1 MVTYTMNTINVKR
14 TVYTKEDKQLLDSS
28 IYRKVIGEVFP
39 DKNKVIVR
47 VGIRTVGAFI
57 YEISNR
63 KTCKIISGRVIES
76 EWNPTIIAVDTLSK
90 YFKKTKEAERI
101 QWAIQ

>member
-1 MVTYTMNTINVKR
+1 MVTYTMKTINVKR
-14 TVYTKEDKQLLDSS
+14 TVYLKEDKQLLDSS
-28 IYRKVIGEVFP
+28 IYRKVLGEVFP

-47 VGIRTVGAFI
+47 VGIRTVGAFT

-63 KTCKIISGRVIES
+63 KTCKITSLRVIES

-101 QWAIQ
+101 QWATQ

>member
-1 MVTYTMNTINVKR
+1 MVTYTMKTINVKR
-14 TVYTKEDKQLLDSS
+14 TVYLKEDKQLLDSS
-28 IYRKVIGEVFP
+28 IYRKVLGEVFP

-47 VGIRTVGAFI
+47 VGIRTVGAFT

-63 KTCKIISGRVIES
+63 KTCKITSSRVIES

-90 YFKKTKEAERI
+90 YFKKNKEAERI
-101 QWAIQ
+101 QWIQ